1 MKKALL
7 CATMLLLA
15 AVFAAAQDK
24 PNFTGKWVLDLS
36 KSNFEPLPAPDSL
49 TRVIDHKE
57 PKLKISETT
66 KDQRGERTRDREITT
81 DGKEN
86 KTTVGTN
93 EYVSKSRW
101 DGNRLVTEGTLKLQ
115 DGTNID
121 VKETAELSDDG
132 NVMTVKRELKSPQ
145 GEATQKLTFNK
156 Q

>member
-1 MKKALL
+1 MKKAFFY
-7 CATMLLLA
+7 ATILLLA

-24 PNFTGKWVLDLS
+24 PNFSGKWVLDLS
-36 KSNFEPLPAPDSL
+36 KSNFEPLPAPDSQV
-49 TRVIDHKE
+49 RVIDHKE
-57 PKLKISETT
+57 PKLKITDTT

-86 KTTVGTN
+86 KTTVGGI
-93 EYVSKSRW
+93 EYVSKSHW
-101 DGNRLVTEGTLKLQ
+101 DGNQLITVGTLKLQ

-121 VKETAELSDDG
+121 IKETVELSDDG
-132 NVMTVKRELKSPQ
+132 KVMTLKREPKSPQ